1 MTYKLQTS
9 LDRSDSKDGHTSGE
23 IFERRND
30 ESSNNLDLKN
40 HFPVSAKTFPVMI
53 VFSQTFL
60 RMTNDYKITKKHYP
74 RTNNESVL
82 EFVLEKDPNLF
93 LRKNNIKIYGTVAVP
108 QTCLIDTG
116 YATKLFSMLSVEI
129 DSQLVSN
136 NRSK

>member
-1 MTYKLQTS
+1 
-9 LDRSDSKDGHTSGE
+9 
-23 IFERRND
+23 
-30 ESSNNLDLKN
+30 
-40 HFPVSAKTFPVMI
+40 MI

-74 RTNNESVL
+74 RTNNDSVL
-82 EFVLEKDPNLF
+82 EFVFEKDPNLF
-93 LRKNNIKIYGTVAVP
+93 LRKNNIKIFGTIAVP
-108 QTCLIDTG
+108 SACLIDTG